1 MLRLSKRL
9 MPSSP
14 LRTDFESASRRR
26 GRHFFLAYGG
36 VAPFNTEASVMGGG
50 RCTTKA

>member
-1 MLRLSKRL
+1 MMLHSKCLTRCKRSQ
-9 MPSSP
+9 P
-14 LRTDFESASRRR
+14 DFESASRRR